1 MTFEELLKIPVE
13 EARASWTGAT
23 GEERAER
30 VEAFIR
36 KRVVQY
42 SERLGFTPI
51 EILTAFQKA
60 KNVNAPN
67 YYQEAIIPDI
77 TGVIVFDTPK
87 EFRECFPSGRYL
99 CPACDGISKHMT
111 ICDAGTLKEGEPC
124 DWKAYGL
131 FGTLGKGFRFLV
143 KEGFLEK
150 SVVYEIFKPIE
161 LEKMSDKCEGCGN
174 EKDSR
179 CDKCGDGNKVE

>member
-13 EARASWTGAT
+13 EARASWDGAT
-23 GEERAER
+23 GDERAER

-36 KRVVQY
+36 NRVAQY
-42 SERLGFTPI
+42 SEILGFTPI

-67 YYQEAIIPDI
+67 YYQQAIIPDI
-77 TGVIVFDTPK
+77 AGVTIFENAK
-87 EFRECFPSGRYL
+87 EFRECFPSRRYV
-99 CPACDGISKHMT
+99 CPSCEGISTNMT
-111 ICDAGTLKEGEPC
+111 VCDSGKPMNNSGEIC

-161 LEKMSDKCEGCGN
+161 LESQ
-174 EKDSR
+174 
-179 CDKCGDGNKVE
+179 KVDERLPKENVGASGEAKADH

>member
-1 MTFEELLKIPVE
+1 MNFSPEKGIRVTFEELLKIPVE
-13 EARASWTGAT
+13 EARASWPGSTGD
-23 GEERAER
+23 ERAER

-36 KRVVQY
+36 KRVDQY

-60 KNVNAPN
+60 KDVNAPN
-67 YYQEAIIPDI
+67 YYQQAVIPDI
-77 TGVIVFDTPK
+77 ADVIIFENAK
-87 EFRECFPSGRYL
+87 EFRECFPSRRYV
-99 CPACDGISKHMT
+99 CPGCDGISTNMT
-111 ICDAGTLKEGEPC
+111 VCDSGKPMNNSEPC
-124 DWKAYGL
+124 DWKAFGL

-161 LEKMSDKCEGCGN
+161 LERPN
-174 EKDSR
+174 I
-179 CDKCGDGNKVE
+179 